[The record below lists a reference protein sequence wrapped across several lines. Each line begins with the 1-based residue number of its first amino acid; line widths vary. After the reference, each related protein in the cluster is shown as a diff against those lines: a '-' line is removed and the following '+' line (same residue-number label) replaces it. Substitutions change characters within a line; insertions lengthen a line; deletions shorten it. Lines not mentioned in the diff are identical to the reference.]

1 MRKEDRED
9 EEVRNAA
16 VDKLKAL
23 MENIRKNHNER
34 QRSMCSC
41 GTATQRRKE
50 EGLRLH
56 IQHDCHCRY
65 LLFIAQ
71 KSTP

>member
-23 MENIRKNHNER
+23 IG
-34 QRSMCSC
+34 RSS
-41 GTATQRRKE
+41 
-50 EGLRLH
+50 
-56 IQHDCHCRY
+56 
-65 LLFIAQ
+65 Q
-71 KSTP
+71 KS